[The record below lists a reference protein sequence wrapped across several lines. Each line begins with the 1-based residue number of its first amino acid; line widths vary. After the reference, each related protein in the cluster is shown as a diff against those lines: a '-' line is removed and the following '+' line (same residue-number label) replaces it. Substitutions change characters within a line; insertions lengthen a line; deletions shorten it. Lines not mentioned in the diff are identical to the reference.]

1 MGRTQTHERTTH
13 DDDGGG
19 GWVNGWVG
27 GLRVVAHIAG
37 GRWGEGLPPQFFFS
51 LSLPP
56 LARSLFLSELFA
68 KKGGREKIR
77 GGFYVKWMPVSEKGS
92 NGKIKMDGRVLR
104 VCGVDFLSC
113 AEVSYS

>member
-1 MGRTQTHERTTH
+1 M
-13 DDDGGG
+13 GGG
-19 GWVNGWVG
+19 AEGGSTHSWWEVG
-27 GLRVVAHIAG
+27 GRIAAAV
-37 GRWGEGLPPQFFFS
+37 FFS

-113 AEVSYS
+113 AIVEVSYS